1 MNTNNILKNSKTF
14 IFSIL
19 FVLISTATMAGN
31 KVVKIKTSAICDMC
45 KDRIELVVNNLDG
58 IKKSMLNVDSKMLT
72 VKFNTEKITAE
83 EIRKAVSDAGY
94 DADNIVANEKAYSVL
109 PGCCKKG
116 STCAH

>member
-1 MNTNNILKNSKTF
+1 MRSNNILKNSKTF

-19 FVLISTATMAGN
+19 FVLMSIAAMAGN

-58 IKKSMLNVDSKMLT
+58 IKKSMLNVETKMLL
-72 VKFNTEKITAE
+72 VKYDATKISTEDIK
-83 EIRKAVSDAGY
+83 KAISDAGY
-94 DADNIVANEKAYSVL
+94 DADDLAANEKAYSVL

-116 STCAH
+116 STCDH

>member
-1 MNTNNILKNSKTF
+1 MNRNNILKNSKTF
-14 IFSIL
+14 IFSML
-19 FVLISTATMAGN
+19 FVLISTAAMAGN

-72 VKFNTEKITAE
+72 VKFDTDKISAE
-83 EIRKAVSDAGY
+83 EIKKAITSAGY
-94 DADNIVANEKAYSVL
+94 DADDLAADTNAYNVL
-109 PGCCKKG
+109 PSCCKKG